1 MFSSINFME
10 MTGFYQLT
18 EADLKD
24 KKYSE
29 LEEMQA
35 AMERQKREE
44 KAHTPAFAD
53 MVKRYII
60 CFNFLNQWF
69 PEEDIIRATAE
80 YATERVLTEECPVP
94 VGRRCFCENAEFIG
108 TRKVLE
114 HKRDRYGNQLLET
127 EYVRRDIYRIPNQ
140 YQGSLCHDK
149 IILSL
154 LYDKYPQLREFDFSA
169 YSWDDF
175 GSEYEIYPVNNVFTP
190 FRALMEKDVEA
201 IKERNLDYC
210 RSYNCREYTVQKV
223 TERLK
228 SDEVQHYF
236 DVIRNL

>member
-1 MFSSINFME
+1 M
-10 MTGFYQLT
+10 
-18 EADLKD
+18 
-24 KKYSE
+24 
-29 LEEMQA
+29 
-35 AMERQKREE
+35 
-44 KAHTPAFAD
+44 
-53 MVKRYII
+53 
-60 CFNFLNQWF
+60 
-69 PEEDIIRATAE
+69 
-80 YATERVLTEECPVP
+80 
-94 VGRRCFCENAEFIG
+94 
-108 TRKVLE
+108 
-114 HKRDRYGNQLLET
+114 
-127 EYVRRDIYRIPNQ
+127 
-140 YQGSLCHDK
+140 CHDK

-201 IKERNLDYC
+201 IKKRNLDYG
-210 RSYNCREYTVQKV
+210 RSYNCGEYTVQKV